1 MKFSLRTI
9 GSGYSKDEKDKLMA
23 LGFRFRREYENLF
36 WIKGYEPEIELNSLE
51 ELVNF
56 TNRYGQVILEGNEIT
71 FYDDYAE

>member
-1 MKFSLRTI
+1 MKFSLGTI
-9 GSGYSKDEKDKLMA
+9 GSAYSKDEKDKLMA

-36 WIKGYEPEIELNSLE
+36 CIEGYEPEIELNSLE

-56 TNRYGQVILEGNEIT
+56 TNRYGQVILEGNEMT